1 MQHKRH
7 NDAFGHCSG
16 EGIAKAV
23 VVVSGR
29 CLKHDC
35 RLLSSDCKELLC
47 ECDVTAKCCK
57 SDCRMTAHKGIQP
70 C

>member
-1 MQHKRH
+1 MRVSVYTQYSIQ
-7 NDAFGHCSG
+7 DLL
-16 EGIAKAV
+16 IAKAV

-47 ECDVTAKCCK
+47 ECDVTVKCCK
-57 SDCRMTAHKGIQP
+57 SDCEMTVQGVQ
-70 C
+70 